1 MIQLKLAQME
11 DVSTIMRFIND
22 AKAFLK
28 VQEIDQWQNGY
39 PNAESIAVD
48 IEKESGYL
56 LTEGGMPIGYLY
68 LGFDGEPTYQTI
80 KGEWKRN
87 ESYAVIHR
95 LAISA
100 AFRGQGLASAAFKLA
115 ERLVRERGIGSIR
128 VDTGE
133 ANQRMQHLI
142 TKNGFEYCGV
152 VNVSDGERLAYEK
165 VL

>member
-1 MIQLKLAQME
+1 MIQLTLAQKE
-11 DVSTIMRFIND
+11 NILTVMRLMND

-28 VQEIDQWQNGY
+28 EQGIDQWQNGY
-39 PNAESIAVD
+39 PNEESIAAD
-48 IEKESGYL
+48 IEAAGGYL
-56 LTEGGMPIGYLY
+56 LTEGGMTVGYLY

-80 KGEWKRN
+80 AGNWKTAG
-87 ESYAVIHR
+87 SYAVIHR
-95 LAISA
+95 LTISA

-115 ERLVRERGIGSIR
+115 ERLVKERGVGSIR

-133 ANQRMQHLI
+133 ANKRMQHVV

-152 VNVSDGERLAYEK
+152 VRVSDGERLAYEK